1 MLGNGSIMRTRRAE
15 PGLAASKGLGLAAWI
30 RALFVCLLA
39 GSFAFST
46 TLPAVAAQKQ
56 KQSDLGTILKAPS
69 VDKSEPMLLH
79 AEHVH
84 VVARSM
90 FRSRRANEK

>member
-1 MLGNGSIMRTRRAE
+1 MMLGNGSIMRTRRAE

-39 GSFAFST
+39 GSLAFST

-56 KQSDLGTILKAPS
+56 KQSDLGRTRI
-69 VDKSEPMLLH
+69 
-79 AEHVH
+79 
-84 VVARSM
+84 
-90 FRSRRANEK
+90 RAAADLAVRLGKPYSPCIN